1 MVVQL
6 GLNLLK
12 ALAALVINYEV
23 MFQCL
28 RLMEESVE
36 GQMLEWEQSELHDA
50 RRNQKRIKIRIQE
63 VLELKMR
70 QKTVLTTLKI
80 LNTIVVI

>member
-1 MVVQL
+1 
-6 GLNLLK
+6 
-12 ALAALVINYEV
+12 

-50 RRNQKRIKIRIQE
+50 RRNPKRIKIRIQE